1 MAITNSERV
10 GKALDLLKDGLRPY
24 VERELK
30 ATYKD
35 RWVETARPSF
45 PDWQKVGKDGQG
57 LNWDTQALL
66 QLMCE
71 LWNDCFKKIL
81 GPSDRS
87 VAFELRDVRNKW
99 AHQKAFSTDDAYR
112 AIDSVSRLLSAVS
125 AEQVEAVEQMKAEI
139 LRVKF
144 DEQVRS
150 QKRKESSIAVEGK
163 PATGLRPWREIVTP
177 HPDVASGRYQQA
189 EFAADLWQVY
199 LGEGSDEYK
208 DPIEFYRRTF
218 ITEGLQKLLANA
230 LERLA
235 GKGGDP
241 VVELQTN
248 FGGGKTHSMLALWHL
263 FAGVPA
269 GQLPGLE
276 TVTKMAG
283 VSQPPKVR
291 RAVLVGNRMSPADIH
306 KKPDGT
312 VVRTL
317 WGELAWQLGGKEGYA
332 MVRSADEKAVSP
344 GDSLRLLFNR
354 YSPCLIL
361 IDEWVAY
368 ARQLY
373 NKSDLPAGDFDAH
386 FTFAQTLSESAKLA
400 DKTLLVVS
408 IPASQNEIGGEGG
421 LAALERLKNVIERVE
436 TSWRPASAE
445 EGFEIVRRRLFQPI
459 TDPELFTAR
468 DTVVKAF
475 ADEYR
480 KYAQE
485 FPSEAGKSEY
495 ERRMKA
501 AYPIHPELFERLY
514 NDWSTLDKFQRTRGV
529 LRLMSAV
536 IHTLWEREDKGLLI
550 LPASVP
556 VDAPSVQ
563 SELTRYLPP
572 VWDPIIE
579 KDIDGPNSLPLK
591 IDRENPMLGRYSAA
605 RRVARTLYLGSAPTQ
620 DATKKGLEDRQIK
633 LGCVQPGETSGTF
646 GDALRKLADQ
656 ATYLYVDGSRY
667 WYATQPSVNR
677 LAEERA
683 ERYHAE
689 DVTEEIRRRLAEEA
703 KHRGD
708 FSKVHV
714 CPAGSGD
721 VVDEPEAK
729 LVILSPESAHSAK
742 ADSSAGRQSAAE
754 ILNRGSAG
762 RNCGNMLVFLAADKT
777 RFVDLDKAARS
788 YMAWQSI
795 EKEKVSLNLT
805 PFQANQVE
813 QRLTSSD
820 QAVKGRIPETYV
832 WLLVAGQKRPE
843 SGQAFPAVGWQEYRL
858 QGQEW
863 LAERASKK
871 LKNDGLLITSMA
883 GAVLRFEIDQVP
895 LWRGNHVGVKQ
906 LVDDFAK
913 YLYLP
918 RVKNAQ
924 VILDAIQDGVSR
936 LTWSQDTFAYADY
949 YDAAA
954 DRYRGLEAGRRP
966 TVQLNANSVVVKP
979 EFASAQIEKDSAA
992 PTTTATVAR
1001 TGGDVGTEAGEVGTS
1016 PAGTAGQAGGGIGD
1030 GDKQPKAP
1038 VLRRFH
1044 GSAKID
1050 ATRLSRD
1057 VDAIASSVVQHL
1069 AGLLDA
1075 KVTITVEI
1083 EAEIPTGAPDNVVRT
1098 VTENCR
1104 TLKFESSGF
1113 EES

>member
-10 GKALDLLKDGLRPY
+10 GKALDILKDGLRPY
-24 VERELK
+24 VERELR

-35 RWVETARPSF
+35 RWLETAKPSF
-45 PDWQKVGKDGQG
+45 PDWQQPGKDGKG
-57 LNWDTQALL
+57 LNWDSQAIL
-66 QLMCE
+66 QVMCD

-81 GPSDRS
+81 GPSERS
-87 VAFELRDVRNKW
+87 MAFELRDVRNKW

-112 AIDSVSRLLSAVS
+112 AIDSISRLLAAVS

-144 DEQVRS
+144 EEQVRT

-163 PATGLRPWREIVTP
+163 PATGLRPWREVVTP

-199 LGEGSDEYK
+199 LREGSDEYK
-208 DPIEFYRRTF
+208 DPIEFFRRTF

-230 LERLA
+230 LQRLA
-235 GKGGDP
+235 GNGGDP

-276 TVTKMAG
+276 TVTQMAG

-306 KKPDGT
+306 TKPDGT

-344 GDSLRLLFNR
+344 GDSLRLLFNK

-468 DTVVKAF
+468 DAVVKAF

-480 KYAQE
+480 KFAQE
-485 FPSEAGKSEY
+485 FPSEAGKAEY

-501 AYPIHPELFERLY
+501 AYPIHPELFDRLY

-536 IHTLWEREDKGLLI
+536 IHALWEREDKGLLI

-556 VDAPSVQ
+556 VDAPAVQ

-579 KDIDGPNSLPLK
+579 KDIDGPNSLPLR

-683 ERYHAE
+683 ERYHPE

-708 FSKVHV
+708 FSKVHS
-714 CPAGSGD
+714 CPAGSSD

-729 LVILSPESAHSAK
+729 LVILSPDYLHSAK
-742 ADSSAGRQSAAE
+742 TDSSAGRQAAAE

-777 RFVDLDKAARS
+777 RFGDLDKAVRS
-788 YMAWQSI
+788 YLAWQSI
-795 EKEKVSLNLT
+795 QNETVSLNLT

-813 QRLTSSD
+813 QRITSSD

-832 WLLVAGQKRPE
+832 WLLVPGQKRPE
-843 SGQAFPAVGWQEYRL
+843 PGQAFPAVEWHEFRL

-895 LWRGNHVGVKQ
+895 LWRGNHVGVKL

-924 VILDAIQDGVSR
+924 VILDAIQDGVGR

-949 YDAAA
+949 YDATA
-954 DRYRGLEAGRRP
+954 DRYRGLEAGHRP
-966 TVQLNANSVVVKP
+966 TVQMTANSVVVKP
-979 EFASAQIEKDSAA
+979 DVAVRQIEADATPPPPPPPPPVDQDGKRPQPQPIRPPPPQM
-992 PTTTATVAR
+992 PT
-1001 TGGDVGTEAGEVGTS
+1001 
-1016 PAGTAGQAGGGIGD
+1016 
-1030 GDKQPKAP
+1030 
-1038 VLRRFH
+1038 LRRFH
-1044 GSAKID
+1044 GSVKID

-1057 VDAIASSVVQHL
+1057 VDLIASSVVQHL
-1069 AGLLDA
+1069 AGLLGA
-1075 KVTITVEI
+1075 KLTITVEI
-1083 EAEIPTGAPDNVVRT
+1083 EAEIPSGVPDNVVRT

-1113 EES
+1113 EED